1 MIGLPLEGECLSKSL
16 PSQAYSASDGTSFLD
31 ELLGILGPNGLLQ
44 GDDVRARS
52 EGWASTESCRALA
65 IARPVTTDEV
75 AGVMAICHRRGVG
88 VVPFGGGTGLV
99 EGAIAASDELLLSL
113 ERMRKMT
120 IDPVMRTA
128 TVEAG
133 ITLEQLQDAAAAHDL
148 IFPLDLG
155 ARGSAT
161 IGGNIATNAGG
172 NRVIRFGMMR
182 EMVLG
187 IEAVLADGTVISS
200 LNRMLK
206 NNAGYDLK
214 QLFIGSEGTLGIV
227 TRATLRLRENW
238 RSQNAAFLSLTAF
251 SDVLKLLKLVDGR
264 LGGGLSAFEVMW
276 RDFYDYV
283 TAPDGGVSAPL
294 RRGASYYVL
303 VEALGGD
310 MDSDSQRFEA
320 MLADIFETGV
330 INDAV
335 IATSSAQVQSFWRV
349 RDSVERL
356 LDLGP
361 MLMFDVSLPI
371 SEMETYV
378 AGVRKDLTAC
388 WPKHSCVV
396 WGHLGDSNLHL
407 WITVHSTTAEDRAR
421 VEDMVYAPLAAIGGS
436 ISAEHGIGREKLAY
450 LSLTRNASEIA
461 LMRRFKATLDPDGI
475 LNRGKVLA

>member
-31 ELLGILGPNGLLQ
+31 ELLGILGSKGLLQ

-52 EGWASTESCRALA
+52 ESWASTESCRALA
-65 IARPVTTDEV
+65 IARPATTDEV
-75 AGVMAICHRRGVG
+75 AAVMAFCHRHGVG

-99 EGAIAASDELLLSL
+99 EGAIATPDELLLSL
-113 ERMRKMT
+113 ERMRKVA
-120 IDPVMRTA
+120 IDPIMRVA

-133 ITLEQLQDAAAAHDL
+133 VTLEQLQDAAAADDL

-182 EMVLG
+182 EMILG
-187 IEAVLADGTVISS
+187 LEAVLADGTVISS

-227 TRATLRLRENW
+227 TRATLRLREKW
-238 RSQNAAFLSLTAF
+238 RSQNAALISIAAF
-251 SDVLKLLKLVDGR
+251 SDVLKLLKRVDGQ

-276 RDFYDYV
+276 RDFYDCV
-283 TAPDGGVSAPL
+283 TEPDGGVPAPL
-294 RRGASYYVL
+294 PRGVPYYVL
-303 VEALGGD
+303 IEALGGD
-310 MDSDSQRFEA
+310 MESDSQRFEA

-330 INDAV
+330 ITDAV
-335 IATSSAQVQSFWRV
+335 VATSTAQVQSFWRI

-361 MLMFDVSLPI
+361 ILMFDVSLPI

-378 AGVRKDLTAC
+378 AGVRGNLAAT
-388 WPKHSCVV
+388 WPEHRCVV

-407 WITVHSTTAEDRAR
+407 WITVHSTTGEDRAR
-421 VEDMVYAPLAAIGGS
+421 VEDIVYAPLAAIGGS
-436 ISAEHGIGREKLAY
+436 ISAEHGIGLEKRAY
-450 LSLTRNASEIA
+450 LSLTRNAAEIA
-461 LMRRFKATLDPDGI
+461 LMRRFKDTLDPTGI
-475 LNRGKVLA
+475 LNRGKVLG

>member
-1 MIGLPLEGECLSKSL
+1 MEGGCLSESL
-16 PSQAYSASDGTSFLD
+16 HSQACSASGTASFLD
-31 ELLGILGPNGLLQ
+31 ELVRILGTNGLLQ

-52 EGWASTESCRALA
+52 EGWASTQSCRALA
-65 IARPVTTDEV
+65 IARPATTEDVAEV
-75 AGVMAICHRRGVG
+75 LAACHRHGVG

-99 EGAIAASDELLLSL
+99 EGAVAAPDELIVSL
-113 ERMRKMT
+113 ERMRKMA

-128 TVEAG
+128 TVETG
-133 ITLEQLQDAAAAHDL
+133 ITLEQLQNAAADHDL

-187 IEAVLADGTVISS
+187 IEAVLADGTIVSS

-227 TRATLRLRENW
+227 TRATLRLREQW
-238 RSQNAAFLSLTAF
+238 RSQNAAFLSLEAF
-251 SDVLKLLKLVDGR
+251 GDVLKLLKLVDAR

-276 RDFYDYV
+276 SEFYDTVTEPGGGV
-283 TAPDGGVSAPL
+283 TAPLPNGAP
-294 RRGASYYVL
+294 YYVL
-303 VEALGGD
+303 IEALGGD
-310 MDSDSQRFEA
+310 MESDSQRFEA

-330 INDAV
+330 IKDAV
-335 IATSSAQVQSFWRV
+335 IATSSAQVQTFWRV
-349 RDSVERL
+349 RDGVERL
-356 LDLGP
+356 LELGP
-361 MLMFDVSLPI
+361 MFMFDVSLPI

-378 AGVRKDLTAC
+378 AGVRAALGAG
-388 WPKHSCVV
+388 WPRHSCVV

-407 WITVHSTTAEDRAR
+407 WITVHAATVEDRAR
-421 VEDMVYAPLAAIGGS
+421 VEDIVYGPLAAIGGS
-436 ISAEHGIGREKLAY
+436 VSAEHGIGREKLAY
-450 LSLTRNASEIA
+450 LSLTRNPSEIA
-461 LMRRFKATLDPDGI
+461 LMRRFKTALDPDGI